1 MTSQWSSVFT
11 GWQWVD
17 VNPSLWVD
25 VIGGF
30 KLVDSHLELGQ
41 NMNVV
46 SLLTRMA
53 VEEAGLMPEAT
64 VAQLG
69 SGA

>member
-1 MTSQWSSVFT
+1 M
-11 GWQWVD
+11 
-17 VNPSLWVD
+17 
-25 VIGGF
+25 
-30 KLVDSHLELGQ
+30 
-41 NMNVV
+41 VV
-46 SLLTRMA
+46 EEAGLMP

>member
-1 MTSQWSSVFT
+1 MTSQWSLVFT

-25 VIGGF
+25 VIDGF

-46 SLLTRMA
+46 SLLTRMV